1 MTYGKAAFTTYQTL
15 MTKHFN
21 GHELLVWDE
30 LCEVEQRVWE
40 SVATNIVRVL
50 DSNRQKTAKFI
61 GRCK

>member
-1 MTYGKAAFTTYQTL
+1 MTYGKAAFTSYQTL
-15 MTKHFN
+15 MAKHFS

-50 DSNRQKTAKFI
+50 DNSRQKTAKFI
-61 GRCK
+61 RS